1 MEAPAS
7 SRATPIPIRRK
18 RQLSAGSRIR
28 TRLGGEPVRR
38 NPTAGEAASL
48 RSGAT
53 GFASE
58 PETLEASSGRLVG
71 SDRVFDGDIVRTLSI
86 TNHLSADAGGPR
98 ASTMLE
104 TTRRTEYS

>member
-18 RQLSAGSRIR
+18 RQLSAGSRIG

-38 NPTAGEAASL
+38 NPTAGDAASL

-53 GFASE
+53 GVASE

-71 SDRVFDGDIVRTLSI
+71 SHRVCDGDVVRTLSI
-86 TNHLSADAGGPR
+86 TEHLSAGADGPR

-104 TTRRTEYS
+104 TIHQT